1 MKKQNKILSFGN
13 SFTLSIFV
21 LVASIGANLIL
32 FCILAAAGTT
42 TPLKYTETSEPQH
55 IINLNLSSS
64 MVTEQKEKKVITDMI
79 QLETRAADT
88 EFPEPVLEMFS
99 SSISTP
105 DLSIEEVTLELPGL
119 PVLPSGLLIQTPL
132 ENISDGGTVITLSVS
147 EVDILPSKTS
157 GPVPQYPKWAER
169 DKLEGTVTL
178 RFIVTE
184 QGNVENINIHEI
196 EGDERFGTE
205 AVQAA
210 NKWHFSPAIK
220 AGEPVSCWCFQKIDF
235 KLPR

>member
-1 MKKQNKILSFGN
+1 MKNQNIIISFGN
-13 SFTLSIFV
+13 SFTLSIVV

-32 FCILAAAGTT
+32 FCVLAAAGTT
-42 TPLKYTETSEPQH
+42 SPSKYTETSEPKH
-55 IINLNLSSS
+55 IINLKISPSI
-64 MVTEQKEKKVITDMI
+64 VTEQAEKKIITNMTQPD
-79 QLETRAADT
+79 TRPT
-88 EFPEPVLEMFS
+88 YPELPEPVLETIS
-99 SSISTP
+99 PSITTP

-119 PVLPSGLLIQTPL
+119 PVLPSSLFIQTPL
-132 ENISDGGTVITLSVS
+132 ENISIGGAAITLSVS
-147 EVDILPSKTS
+147 DVDILPSKSS
-157 GPVPQYPKWAER
+157 GSIPQYPKWAQR

-184 QGNVENINIHEI
+184 QGNVESINIHEI

-235 KLPR
+235 ILPR

>member
-1 MKKQNKILSFGN
+1 MKNQNKKLSFGN
-13 SFTLSIFV
+13 SFTLGIFV
-21 LVASIGANLIL
+21 LIASISANLIL

-42 TPLKYTETSEPQH
+42 PPLKYTETSEPKH
-55 IINLNLSSS
+55 IINLNISPSI
-64 MVTEQKEKKVITDMI
+64 VTEQAEKKIITDI
-79 QLETRAADT
+79 TQLDT
-88 EFPEPVLEMFS
+88 KPTYSELPEPVLETIS

-105 DLSIEEVTLELPGL
+105 DLIFEDVTLELPGL
-119 PVLPSGLLIQTPL
+119 AVLPSNFFIQTPL
-132 ENISDGGTVITLSVS
+132 EDISVRAANITLSVS
-147 EVDILPSKTS
+147 EVDILPSKIS
-157 GPVPQYPKWAER
+157 GPVPQYPKWAQR
-169 DKLEGTVTL
+169 DKLESTVTL

-184 QGNVENINIHEI
+184 KGNVENINIHEI

-220 AGEPVSCWCFQKIDF
+220 AGKPVSCWCFQKIEF

>member
-1 MKKQNKILSFGN
+1 
-13 SFTLSIFV
+13 
-21 LVASIGANLIL
+21 
-32 FCILAAAGTT
+32 
-42 TPLKYTETSEPQH
+42 
-55 IINLNLSSS
+55 
-64 MVTEQKEKKVITDMI
+64 
-79 QLETRAADT
+79 
-88 EFPEPVLEMFS
+88 
-99 SSISTP
+99 
-105 DLSIEEVTLELPGL
+105 VTLELPGI
-119 PVLPSGLLIQTPL
+119 PVLSSNLLIQMPL
-132 ENISDGGTVITLSVS
+132 EDISVGGTAITLSVS

-157 GPVPQYPKWAER
+157 GPVPQYPKWAQR

-184 QGNVENINIHEI
+184 QGNIEDINIHEI

>member
-13 SFTLSIFV
+13 SFNLSIFI
-21 LVASIGANLIL
+21 LISSIGANLIL

-42 TPLKYTETSEPQH
+42 PPSKYTETSEPKH
-55 IINLNLSSS
+55 IINLKMSPS
-64 MVTEQKEKKVITDMI
+64 MVTEQAEKKIITDMI
-79 QLETRAADT
+79 QPNARPTYPEL
-88 EFPEPVLEMFS
+88 PEPVLEMIS
-99 SSISTP
+99 SSITTP
-105 DLSIEEVTLELPGL
+105 DLSIGDVTLKLPGL
-119 PVLPSGLLIQTPL
+119 PVLPSSLLIQTPV
-132 ENISDGGTVITLSVS
+132 ENISVGGAAITLSVL

-157 GPVPQYPKWAER
+157 GPVPQYPKWAQR

-184 QGNVENINIHEI
+184 QGNVESINIHEI

-205 AVQAA
+205 AVRAA
-210 NKWHFSPAIK
+210 NKWRFSPAIK

-235 KLPR
+235 ILPR